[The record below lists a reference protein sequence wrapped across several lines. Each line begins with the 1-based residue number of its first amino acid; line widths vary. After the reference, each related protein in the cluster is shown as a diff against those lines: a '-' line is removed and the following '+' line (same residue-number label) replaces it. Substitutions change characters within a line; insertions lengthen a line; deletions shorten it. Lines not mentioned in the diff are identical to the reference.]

1 MLLFIFIV
9 VFIIVFIVGI
19 VSGIGKAIK
28 DKHSDSVRQNNISQ
42 TLSDDVQDKTTVVHK
57 SGLPIPENVKLDC
70 FICDSSII
78 FSYGNQNY
86 TIKYDKI
93 TSVTKHTGKEI
104 QNQLNGAATGAL
116 LFGLTGAAIGSLGSL
131 SDYLVIQYKNKENN
145 IDYLT
150 FDITNVSRYFNNL
163 LRYFRN
169 KEATY
174 ENIEL

>member
-1 MLLFIFIV
+1 MIIFFLISF
-9 VFIIVFIVGI
+9 FIIIIISIFV
-19 VSGIGKAIK
+19 GIGKAIK
-28 DKHSDSVRQNNISQ
+28 DKHSDSVRQSNILQ
-42 TLSDDVQDKTTVVHK
+42 TLNDDVQDKTSVVHK

-104 QNQLNGAATGAL
+104 QNQLSGAATGAL

-131 SDYLVIQYKNKENN
+131 SDYLVIQYKNKEDN

-163 LRYFRN
+163 LRNFRT
-169 KEATY
+169 KDTTY

>member
-1 MLLFIFIV
+1 MIIFFLISF
-9 VFIIVFIVGI
+9 FIIIIISIFV
-19 VSGIGKAIK
+19 GIGKAIK
-28 DKHSDSVRQNNISQ
+28 DKHSDSVRQSNISQ
-42 TLSDDVQDKTTVVHK
+42 TLNDDVQEKTTVVHK

-86 TIKYDKI
+86 NIKFDRI
-93 TSVTKHTGKEI
+93 VSIEKHTGKEI
-104 QNQLNGAATGAL
+104 QNQLSGAATGAL

-131 SDYLVIQYKNKENN
+131 SDYLVIQYKNKEDN

-163 LRYFRN
+163 LRNFRT
-169 KEATY
+169 KDTTY

>member
-1 MLLFIFIV
+1 MPLFIFIV

-19 VSGIGKAIK
+19 VSGIGRALK

-70 FICDSSII
+70 FICNNSII

-93 TSVTKHTGKEI
+93 TSVTKQTGKEI
-104 QNQLNGAATGAL
+104 QNQLNGAASGAL

-131 SDYLVIQYKNKENN
+131 SDYLVIQYKNKEDN

-163 LRYFRN
+163 LRNFRT
-169 KEATY
+169 KDTTY

>member
-1 MLLFIFIV
+1 MIIFFLISF
-9 VFIIVFIVGI
+9 FIIIIISIFV
-19 VSGIGKAIK
+19 GIGKAIK
-28 DKHSDSVRQNNISQ
+28 DKHSDSVRQSNISQ
-42 TLSDDVQDKTTVVHK
+42 TLNDDVQDKTSVVHK

-104 QNQLNGAATGAL
+104 QNQLSGAATGAL

-131 SDYLVIQYKNKENN
+131 SDYLVIQYKNKEDN

-163 LRYFRN
+163 LRNFRT